1 MLYGMGA
8 LLSGETYVSSE
19 KDTDISAVFDFNI
32 ARNDFGE
39 TVIQSFTVTPVY
51 LNWYNDAIQPIP
63 VCEAK
68 DTDKYAEMLDDNA
81 MDRINSAYEGTITHL
96 LDGSGLTSTYENY
109 VYHVSLQ

>member
-1 MLYGMGA
+1 MGA
-8 LLSGETYVSSE
+8 LLSGETYASSE

-32 ARNDFGE
+32 TRNDFGE
-39 TVIQSFTVTPVY
+39 TAIQSFTVTPVY
-51 LNWYNDAIQPIP
+51 LNWYNGAIQPIP

-68 DTDKYAEMLDDNA
+68 DTDKYTEMLDDNA

-109 VYHVSLQ
+109 AYHVSLQ